1 MPGSHVSGGM
11 GVAGAGFTEARAALW
26 AAVIPFIAGG
36 SPPPLE
42 PLLVLLL
49 DEPLIEPLL
58 VLLDEPLIEPLL
70 VLPLVELDVVPAPPA
85 PPLPPAPQGSP
96 PSPPLPPLPLGGSLP
111 HPEAIAKPITAP
123 TTEMKIRVF
132 RIL

>member
-1 MPGSHVSGGM
+1 MAGSHVSGGM
-11 GVAGAGFTEARAALW
+11 GVGAGGFTAARAALW

-42 PLLVLLL
+42 PLL
-49 DEPLIEPLL
+49 
-58 VLLDEPLIEPLL
+58 DEPLIEPLL
-70 VLPLVELDVVPAPPA
+70 VLPLIDPLLVLPLVELDVEVAPAPPA

-111 HPEAIAKPITAP
+111 HPEAIAKPIAAP
-123 TTEMKIRVF
+123 TTEKKIRVF

>member
-11 GVAGAGFTEARAALW
+11 GVAGAGFTDARAALW

-42 PLLVLLL
+42 PLL

-58 VLLDEPLIEPLL
+58 VLPLIEPLL
-70 VLPLVELDVVPAPPA
+70 VLPLVELDVVPAPPT

-111 HPEAIAKPITAP
+111 HPEAIAKPIAAP
-123 TTEMKIRVF
+123 TTEKKIRVF